1 MDILCRAP
9 HSWVTVF
16 MQKDKTINILESN
29 YETYSFQNSCCSN
42 IWVYK
47 SHRLKQQQNR
57 LPKAF
62 FPTHW
67 YSFSIELKRTEE
79 SILRGNCAQTTQ
91 KDSVIRHFILKI
103 HVKNVRFTLFFFSLY
118 LSVHMHAF
126 TLPTAFYLF
135 ASLNT
140 RLL

>member
-1 MDILCRAP
+1 MDILCRVP
-9 HSWVTVF
+9 DSWVTVF

-42 IWVYK
+42 IWVYE

-103 HVKNVRFTLFFFSLY
+103 HVKNVRFTLFFLYIYLYICMHLHSPLPFISLP
-118 LSVHMHAF
+118 L
-126 TLPTAFYLF
+126 
-135 ASLNT
+135 
-140 RLL
+140 